1 MKNTFYKKY
10 TQQILFGL
18 LITFYIFVFYIYSLE
33 QCYPIIG
40 FAGVYGMCIGI
51 GFLFGGLF
59 LKEDFKRLEK
69 QNILKPIKTKKKEN
83 TVEDFKKL
91 ISLIFNYLFTF
102 FIGYKIA
109 YVLNGNYS
117 NLFLD
122 NGALNADV
130 IFSLHFS
137 DFSILYPIGG
147 ITLIIISIIISK
159 NRNKKE
165 KKNSVT
171 EKIIYPH
178 ELIFNFAFAAGIGG
192 ILGAKLLFVFTEPGL
207 FFEKLFS
214 TSGLTFY
221 GGLIGGTISVIL
233 YAKKMKL
240 PILKIADC
248 FAPILMLGYSIGRMG
263 CQLAGDGCW
272 GVKNEHN
279 HSFLP
284 DWIWSNQY
292 FGAFHGQPVEFDGY
306 LLPQPN
312 ISVFPTP
319 IYETILCLLFF
330 VFLWIIRKK
339 TKIPG
344 LLFSIYFMLNGIERF
359 VIEKIRKNPPIS
371 YQDVPNTDYEQAG
384 IGFFNNGD
392 IIINHNTQAQIIAI
406 VLFIMGLL
414 GFIYLIKDKYD
425 TKKSIKAI

>member
-1 MKNTFYKKY
+1 MNNDFYKKY

-18 LITFYIFVFYIYSLE
+18 LILFYIFIFYIYSLE
-33 QCYPIIG
+33 KCYPIIG
-40 FAGVYGMCIGI
+40 FTGVYGICIGM

-69 QNILKPIKTKKKEN
+69 KNILKPIKTKKKQNEK
-83 TVEDFKKL
+83 VKI

-109 YVLNGNYS
+109 YILNGNYS

-122 NGALNADV
+122 NGALNADI
-130 IFSLHFS
+130 IFSLHFD

-147 ITLIIISIIISK
+147 IISIIISIIISK
-159 NRNKKE
+159 NINKKE
-165 KKNSVT
+165 KKDSVT

-178 ELIFNFAFAAGIGG
+178 ELIFNFAIAAGIGG
-192 ILGAKLLFVFTEPGL
+192 ILGAKLLFVFTEEGL

-221 GGLIGGTISVIL
+221 GGLIGGATSVIL

-248 FAPILMLGYSIGRMG
+248 FAPVLMLGYSIGRMG

-272 GVKNEHN
+272 GIKNEHS

-284 DWIWSNQY
+284 DWIWNNQY
-292 FGAFHGQPVEFDGY
+292 FGALHGLPVEFDNY
-306 LLPQPN
+306 ILSQPN

-339 TKIPG
+339 IKIPG
-344 LLFSIYFMLNGIERF
+344 LLFSIYLMLNGIERF
-359 VIEKIRKNPPIS
+359 LIEKIRVNPPIS
-371 YQDVPNTDYEQAG
+371 YKDVPNSNYLDQG
-384 IGFFNNGD
+384 IGFYNNGD
-392 IIINHNTQAQIIAI
+392 TILNSNTQAQIIAI
-406 VLFIMGLL
+406 SLFIIGLL
-414 GFIYLIKDKYD
+414 GFIYLIKRNYD
-425 TKKSIKAI
+425 TKKSIKAV